1 MWCLTELS
9 DFMLLKSSTALGR
22 TKKKKSWSCSQ
33 SRRMLHAVWRTQQKG
48 TVNRDV
54 PVEAVGHHLETTAHR
69 GLFFLMHLLNCT
81 RQPQICLFDLLKTQ
95 YSTKLTC
102 IACCKQIQQRMWR
115 LYLESITSDEC
126 RKSNKNANQWYF
138 HPAGGSCIF
147 TLILCSSSSP
157 MVSASKLTTLH
168 ALRPHLSILNI
179 S

>member
-1 MWCLTELS
+1 M
-9 DFMLLKSSTALGR
+9 
-22 TKKKKSWSCSQ
+22 SWSCSQ
-33 SRRMLHAVWRTQQKG
+33 SARMLHAVWRTQQKG

-54 PVEAVGHHLETTAHR
+54 PVEAVGHHLKTTAHR

-115 LYLESITSDEC
+115 LYIGKPSPLM
-126 RKSNKNANQWYF
+126 NAGNQIKIQIREYF
-138 HPAGGSCIF
+138 QPAGVACIF
-147 TLILCSSSSP
+147 AQKQSNTNFVSSSSP